1 MKKITSIC
9 LTIFLGVNIVSAYA
23 ARGEQL
29 AILSEDFSAFTE
41 GTESTP
47 AESELST
54 GNAMIPMEFTHGIQW
69 KGRGIHQAGG
79 VCAVLSYDDYT
90 YGETQGW
97 IQTPYTDVRLDDGNF
112 ILRFRARSIAQ
123 TKDSLILYL
132 QDQYSSNYYTSEKRT
147 ITDQWQTIEV
157 PFRHN
162 FGMGSRLAYVQ
173 IGAYND
179 SWLIDDI
186 EIIQDVYDICS
197 PHAIS
202 PKDVTFEH
210 FTARWDAV
218 WSATS
223 YLTSAYYYADE
234 EKTQRVYIAENIETT
249 ECECQVTGMEK
260 GKTYFFTVK
269 AKNEKYTSV
278 ESNEVQVYIPI
289 RTMPVPELADPT
301 DISDTGYTARWYPVE
316 RAMGYAVRHFLKHT
330 ARSDE
335 EYTLVHEDLETITEG
350 TFEWP
355 GYFYDYDLNKYSK
368 VPGWGVNM
376 GCTVKGMIGIDNYYR
391 DFEEGKITSPEFD
404 LSRND
409 GKYTVQL
416 NVYAIHAGDTV
427 YVDSYCE
434 GEKEHR
440 EYLMKTVGEHSFSVE
455 VGWLGSIPLAAH
467 QIMISVSTIGFMVYY
482 GMGAALAVR
491 VSHFMG
497 QKDFP
502 NLRRAVNSGMG
513 IILSLAIVA
522 SLFFYLARTPIIY
535 SFTEDHEV
543 MIVVS
548 SLIFSLIVYQFGDAL
563 QITFANALRGT
574 TDVKPMMWIAFFSYF
589 IVALPVGYLCGFT
602 WGGGVVGVWVA
613 FPAGLFTAGFLFW
626 LRFRY
631 RLQQLMKK

>member
-41 GTESTP
+41 GIESTP

-132 QDQYSSNYYTSEKRT
+132 QDQYSNNYYTSEKCT

-157 PFRHN
+157 SFQHN

-269 AKNEKYTSV
+269 AKNDKYTSV
-278 ESNEVQVYIPI
+278 ESNEVQVYVPI
-289 RTMPVPELADPT
+289 RTMPVP
-301 DISDTGYTARWYPVE
+301 
-316 RAMGYAVRHFLKHT
+316 
-330 ARSDE
+330 
-335 EYTLVHEDLETITEG
+335 
-350 TFEWP
+350 
-355 GYFYDYDLNKYSK
+355 
-368 VPGWGVNM
+368 
-376 GCTVKGMIGIDNYYR
+376 
-391 DFEEGKITSPEFD
+391 
-404 LSRND
+404 
-409 GKYTVQL
+409 
-416 NVYAIHAGDTV
+416 
-427 YVDSYCE
+427 
-434 GEKEHR
+434 
-440 EYLMKTVGEHSFSVE
+440 
-455 VGWLGSIPLAAH
+455 
-467 QIMISVSTIGFMVYY
+467 
-482 GMGAALAVR
+482 
-491 VSHFMG
+491 
-497 QKDFP
+497 
-502 NLRRAVNSGMG
+502 
-513 IILSLAIVA
+513 
-522 SLFFYLARTPIIY
+522 
-535 SFTEDHEV
+535 
-543 MIVVS
+543 
-548 SLIFSLIVYQFGDAL
+548 
-563 QITFANALRGT
+563 
-574 TDVKPMMWIAFFSYF
+574 
-589 IVALPVGYLCGFT
+589 
-602 WGGGVVGVWVA
+602 
-613 FPAGLFTAGFLFW
+613 
-626 LRFRY
+626 
-631 RLQQLMKK
+631 

>member
-132 QDQYSSNYYTSEKRT
+132 QDQYSNNYYTSEKCT

-157 PFRHN
+157 PFQHN

-234 EKTQRVYIAENIETT
+234 EKTHRVYIAENIETT

-269 AKNEKYTSV
+269 AKNDKYTSV
-278 ESNEVQVYIPI
+278 ESNEVQVYVPI

-301 DISDTGYTARWYPVE
+301 DITDTGYTARWYPVE

-376 GCTVKGMIGIDNYYR
+376 GCTVKGMIGIDNTSYTFTDLTGSESDEYLYSVASWSYSL
-391 DFEEGKITSPEFD
+391 DEEGIWGPNVYSEYSEPQIVRLSSSIENVDGIDSDKVYAHNGILYVGVARDALVRIYTIEGKLI
-404 LSRND
+404 LSR
-409 GKYTVQL
+409 
-416 NVYAIHAGDTV
+416 
-427 YVDSYCE
+427 
-434 GEKEHR
+434 
-440 EYLMKTVGEHSFSVE
+440 
-455 VGWLGSIPLAAH
+455 
-467 QIMISVSTIGFMVYY
+467 QITIGKHELDLPIH
-482 GMGAALAVR
+482 G
-491 VSHFMG
+491 
-497 QKDFP
+497 
-502 NLRRAVNSGMG
+502 
-513 IILSLAIVA
+513 
-522 SLFFYLARTPIIY
+522 FYLVYIN
-535 SFTEDHEV
+535 DHCYK
-543 MIVVS
+543 VS
-548 SLIFSLIVYQFGDAL
+548 L
-563 QITFANALRGT
+563 
-574 TDVKPMMWIAFFSYF
+574 
-589 IVALPVGYLCGFT
+589 
-602 WGGGVVGVWVA
+602 
-613 FPAGLFTAGFLFW
+613 
-626 LRFRY
+626 
-631 RLQQLMKK
+631 